1 MFGPGSWYPPFLS
14 RPDDNMRTAL
24 DALAAEHGVGVR
36 LPRAASRSG
45 LSMWLVSRRVDALTH
60 PFKLANVHNNMHLF
74 YTRLFTTNLQ
84 HDHVHRGAMA
94 PCVQQAQSTL
104 KYHTRRASFF
114 PIAKCLLLP
123 NMLHFLLLQFLTS
136 FLCNLH
142 RCLLHAT

>member
-1 MFGPGSWYPPFLS
+1 MLHAHP
-14 RPDDNMRTAL
+14 
-24 DALAAEHGVGVR
+24 
-36 LPRAASRSG
+36 SRSG

-104 KYHTRRASFF
+104 RYHTRRASFF
-114 PIAKCLLLP
+114 PIAKCLPLP